1 MVGCNETAFTAR
13 GEPSLVIIFRL
24 ALKSLANRWLTALL
38 TIVSI
43 AFSVMLLLG
52 VEKVRTGARQ
62 SFADTISG
70 TDLIVGARSGSLN
83 LLLYSVFRIGNAT
96 NNITWKTYQD
106 IAHLPEIAWIIPIS
120 LGDSHHG
127 FRVMGTVPEYFSLY
141 HYRHG
146 HSLAFSSGGP
156 FSDLFDAV
164 VGADVANELGYKV
177 GDKIIVAH
185 GLGSVSFLEHADKP
199 FHVAGVLAKTGTPV
213 DRTVH
218 VSLQAIEAIHV
229 DWQSGAPIPGQSVSA
244 EQVRHMNLEPK
255 AITAAFI
262 GLKSKLA
269 AFRLQ
274 RAINEYPEEP
284 LSAILPGAAL
294 QELWGL
300 VGTAETALSAVSGM
314 VVVTALLGMVTMI
327 LTTLNERRRE
337 MAILRSVGARPM
349 TILTLLVTEAGVLT
363 FCGVVL
369 GAILLYTALVVLQPF
384 IDRTYGLHIAID
396 PPTQDQLTVLLGI
409 VIAGFIAGL
418 LPALRAYRL
427 SLADGMTV
435 RT

>member
-1 MVGCNETAFTAR
+1 M
-13 GEPSLVIIFRL
+13 IIFRL

-38 TIVSI
+38 TIFSI
-43 AFSVMLLLG
+43 ALSVMLLLG

-106 IAHLPEIAWIIPIS
+106 IAARPDIAWIVPIS
-120 LGDSHHG
+120 LGDSHRG
-127 FRVMGTVPEYFSLY
+127 FRVMGTTPDYFKLY

-146 HSLAFSSGGP
+146 QALEFASGAP

-164 VGADVANELGYKV
+164 IGADVAAELGYKT

-185 GLGSVSFLEHADKP
+185 GLGSVSFLEHDDKP
-199 FHVAGVLAKTGTPV
+199 FRVSGILAKTGTPV

-218 VSLQAIEAIHV
+218 VSLAAIEAIHV
-229 DWQSGAPIPGQSVSA
+229 DWQSGARIPGQSVSV
-244 EQVRHMNLEPK
+244 EDVRKMNLEPK

-337 MAILRSVGARPM
+337 MAILRSVGARPL
-349 TILTLLVTEAGVLT
+349 TILSLLVTEAGVLT
-363 FCGVVL
+363 FCGVAL
-369 GAILLYTALVVLQPF
+369 GTILLYGALFVLQPF

-396 PPTQDQLTVLLGI
+396 PPTRDQLAILAGI
-409 VIAGFIAGL
+409 VAAGFVAGL